1 MSRKVVRQPHDR
13 DTRKFH
19 VETPCSFSFVAK
31 CSSKNAFA
39 GADVS
44 LLGLS
49 PPRRD
54 SASTELPRLVRSS
67 RLLLSARGESDEAMH
82 SKVHT
87 DKNAQ
92 ESRSDLVVIVLAV
105 FSVSRNL
112 LDGE

>member
-1 MSRKVVRQPHDR
+1 M
-13 DTRKFH
+13 
-19 VETPCSFSFVAK
+19 ETLCSFFFAARY
-31 CSSKNAFA
+31 SSKNAFT

-54 SASTELPRLVRSS
+54 SASKLPRLVRSS
-67 RLLLSARGESDEAMH
+67 RLLLPARGESDEAMH